1 MAASSDFPTSLS
13 VPDEVVEIVQRL
25 EVAGYETWCVGG
37 AVRDALLGQEN
48 KDFDIATAATPD
60 VVQKLFKRTVPIGI
74 KHGTVAVLDKNREPH
89 EVTTFRRDVKT
100 DGRHAEVEF
109 GVSLDED
116 LARRDFTIN
125 AIAYHP
131 LKKEWQDPFGGEED
145 LKKGV
150 IRAVGDPDHRV
161 KEDYLRILRAL
172 RFAARFG
179 FEIESVTWAA
189 MRANISGL
197 EYLSAERVRE
207 EWFGGL
213 KTAEKP
219 SQLVKFWSDVGALGL
234 WLPEVLEGVGNPD
247 WESVD
252 NLRGNDPILSTCL
265 LTANPA
271 KVFERLRCSR
281 SQIERG
287 RRIGSARNN
296 YPDPKDAAEVRKWM
310 SKAYEVVDDLVLI
323 AEAYGS
329 GSELRGAVGQVRA
342 SGAPLRI
349 QDLAVSGDDLIE
361 MGVPKGPEV
370 GRVLRELL
378 GVVLEEP
385 GLNERSVLVQTIRV

>member
-252 NLRGNDPILSTCL
+252 NLGGNDPILNTCL
-265 LTANPA
+265 LTTNPA

-287 RRIGSARNN
+287 RRIGSARND

-329 GSELRGAVGQVRA
+329 GSELRGAVGQVRE